1 MYRINLLR
9 SSFTAAAATL
19 LESEEF
25 TVTARRYPS
34 GVESVTVANSRGRV
48 EVLPFLGQMVWDAE
62 FDGVSLRMDSPFR
75 QPYPAAL
82 IEDTYGCFAFH
93 SGLLAAGC
101 PAPEDVHPLHG
112 EFPCADF
119 EEAWLEI
126 DADSVTVSGRHE
138 YVKGFGD
145 HYEAVPAVRLATG
158 SAMFTIDLSV
168 TNLSAARTMP
178 LQYMCHMN
186 YAYSDGARMTQSLPE
201 GAFRLRESVP
211 AHVVPTEDW
220 NNLNQA
226 LLNGGIDAEVL
237 DSGLGYDPEIVF
249 FADHLDRYPQMLEF
263 RLERTDGITFCTRF
277 SGADFPVATR
287 WLLHNPDQSVAS
299 FVLPG
304 TSRPEGFLA
313 ARAAGTLIE
322 LAPGATRSFS
332 VSTGIK
338 EEA

>member
-1 MYRINLLR
+1 MYRINLDR
-9 SSFTAAAATL
+9 SSFSAVKATL
-19 LESEEF
+19 VESAEF
-25 TVTARRYPS
+25 TVTAFRYPS

-75 QPYPAAL
+75 QPYPATL
-82 IEDTYGCFAFH
+82 VEDTYGCFAFH

-101 PAPEDVHPLHG
+101 PAPEDSHPLHG

-119 EEAWLEI
+119 DEAWLEI
-126 DADSVTVSGRHE
+126 TGDSVAVSGRYE

-145 HYEAVPAVRLATG
+145 HYEAVPAVRLTAG
-158 SAMFTIDLSV
+158 SAMFDIDLSV

-186 YAYSDGARMTQSLPE
+186 YAYSDGARMTQSLPD
-201 GAFRLRESVP
+201 GAFRLRETVP
-211 AHVVPTEDW
+211 AHVFPTPEWTVLNEAIRTGKVPADVV
-220 NNLNQA
+220 
-226 LLNGGIDAEVL
+226 DA
-237 DSGLGYDPEIVF
+237 SHGYDPEIVF
-249 FADHLDRYPQMLEF
+249 LADNLPAGDELEF
-263 RLERTDGITFCTRF
+263 RLERTDGVTFCTRF
-277 SGADFPVATR
+277 SGAEFPVATR
-287 WLLHNPDQSVAS
+287 WLLHDPDQKVAS

-313 ARAAGTLIE
+313 AKAAGTLIE
-322 LAPGATRSFS
+322 LAPGATRSFH

-338 EEA
+338 EKA

>member
-1 MYRINLLR
+1 MYRINLAR
-9 SSFTAAAATL
+9 ESFSAAETIL
-19 LESEEF
+19 VESPEF
-25 TVTARRYPS
+25 TVTGVRYPS
-34 GVESVTVANSRGRV
+34 GVESVTVHNSRGRV

-62 FDGVSLRMDSPFR
+62 FDGVSLRMDSTFR
-75 QPYPAAL
+75 QPKPSTL
-82 IEDTYGCFAFH
+82 VEDTYGCFAFH

-101 PAPEDVHPLHG
+101 PAPEDTHPLHG

-119 EEAWLEI
+119 DEAWLEI
-126 DADSVTVSGRHE
+126 DTDSVAVSGRYE

-145 HYEAVPAVRLATG
+145 HYQAVPAVRLTAG
-158 SAMFTIDLSV
+158 SAMFDIDLSV

-186 YAYSDGARMTQSLPE
+186 YAYSDGARMTQSLPD
-201 GAFRLRESVP
+201 GAFRLRETVP
-211 AHVVPTEDW
+211 AHVFPTPEW
-220 NNLNQA
+220 TVLN
-226 LLNGGIDAEVL
+226 DAIRTGEVSADVL
-237 DSGLGYDPEIVF
+237 DAAQGYDPEIVF
-249 FADHLDRYPQMLEF
+249 FADGLGRHGQDLEF
-263 RLERTDGITFCTRF
+263 RMERTDGITFCTRF
-277 SGADFPVATR
+277 SSADFPVATR
-287 WLLHNPDQSVAS
+287 WLLHNPDQRVAS

-313 ARAAGTLIE
+313 AKAAGTLIE

>member
-1 MYRINLLR
+1 MYRINLAR
-9 SSFTAAAATL
+9 SAFSAVKATL
-19 LESEEF
+19 VESAEF
-25 TVTARRYPS
+25 TVTAIRYPS

-75 QPYPAAL
+75 QPYPATL

-101 PAPEDVHPLHG
+101 PAPEDTHPLHG
-112 EFPCADF
+112 EFPCAEFD
-119 EEAWLEI
+119 EAWLEI
-126 DADSVTVSGRHE
+126 TGDSMAVSGRYE

-145 HYEAVPAVRLATG
+145 HYEAVPAVRLTAG
-158 SAMFTIDLSV
+158 SAMFDIDLSV

-186 YAYSDGARMTQSLPE
+186 YAYSDGARMTQSLPD
-201 GAFRLRESVP
+201 GAFRLRETVP
-211 AHVVPTEDW
+211 AHVFPTPEWTVLNEAIRAGKVPAD
-220 NNLNQA
+220 
-226 LLNGGIDAEVL
+226 VL
-237 DSGLGYDPEIVF
+237 DASQGYDPEIVF
-249 FADHLDRYPQMLEF
+249 LADNLPAGEELEF
-263 RLERTDGITFCTRF
+263 RLERTDGVTFCTRF
-277 SGADFPVATR
+277 SGTDFPTATR
-287 WLLHNPDQSVAS
+287 WLLHNPDQKVAS

-313 ARAAGTLIE
+313 AKAAGTLIE
-322 LAPGATRSFS
+322 LAPGASRSFH

-338 EEA
+338 EKA